1 MAAAEAPQP
10 ERSEQVED
18 GAEERLATARGRLA
32 DRGLDPDR
40 VIGRGNEGNPISVA
54 GFYGI
59 LGIVGATE
67 KAGQSPT
74 YALARLALCSELPS
88 EIAETLFLAYNQQS
102 AEEAGHGDKVFGNA
116 YFAMGGVAPDTSRSV
131 VGQGVPSFLLPSED
145 PKDNQRRLG
154 RIAGVLGG
162 IETGALH
169 RVFPLVVGLCE
180 RWDHPIGHDLRR
192 QIQETVRPEEARHV
206 LIWRYVF
213 HTLFAPAGEEAVTV
227 YYDATNGGRQRL
239 GMPPLPREEIARM
252 LGSSAPTPRQLLG
265 KDRVA
270 VA

>member
-1 MAAAEAPQP
+1 MAEAAEREP
-10 ERSEQVED
+10 EAAQANE
-18 GAEERLATARGRLA
+18 AEERLKTARGRLA
-32 DRGLDPDR
+32 DRGIEPDR
-40 VIGRGNEGNPISVA
+40 VIGEGTDGAAISVA

-59 LGIVGATE
+59 LAVVGATE

-74 YALARLALCSELPS
+74 YALARLALRSDLPS
-88 EIAETLFLAYNQQS
+88 ELAETLFLAYNQQS

-131 VGQGVPSFLLPSED
+131 VGQGVPSFLQPSED
-145 PKDNQRRLG
+145 PGENQRRLG

-169 RVFPLVVGLCE
+169 RVFPLVMGLCE
-180 RWDHPIGHDLRR
+180 RWDHAIGNDLRR

-213 HTLFAPAGEEAVTV
+213 HTLFAPEGEEAANV
-227 YYDATNGGRQRL
+227 YFDATNGGRARL

-265 KDRVA
+265 KERA
-270 VA
+270 LA

>member
-1 MAAAEAPQP
+1 MAEAAEATQATQAAQAMQD
-10 ERSEQVED
+10 S
-18 GAEERLATARGRLA
+18 LAVARGRLA
-32 DRGLDPDR
+32 DRGIDPER
-40 VIGRGNEGNPISVA
+40 AIGRGNEGNPISVA

-59 LGIVGATE
+59 LSIVGATE

-74 YALARLALCSELPS
+74 YALARLALCSDLPS

-131 VGQGVPSFLLPSED
+131 VGQGVPSFLNPSED
-145 PKDNQRRLG
+145 PQENQRRLG

-169 RVFPLVVGLCE
+169 RVFPLVIDLCE
-180 RWDHPIGHDLRR
+180 RWDHPIGNDLRR

-213 HTLFAPAGEEAVTV
+213 HTLFAPRGEEAVSI

-252 LGSSAPTPRQLLG
+252 LGSVAPTPRQLLG
-265 KDRVA
+265 KDRSA
-270 VA
+270 VG